1 MEAVRWRLLRGV
13 AHFLGREGLILKERG
28 VRQRGGPPR
37 RVVSETLSGEVE
49 VVVLRRGGRR
59 RQTRRLFIFNRK
71 SVFFRRLHD
80 QPLPVQMSPS
90 QLFPSALRLLD

>member
-49 VVVLRRGGRR
+49 VVVLEA
-59 RQTRRLFIFNRK
+59 
-71 SVFFRRLHD
+71 
-80 QPLPVQMSPS
+80 PLVAAVAAAVVLGQAPVSG
-90 QLFPSALRLLD
+90 L